1 LSDRR
6 KRLHELLLAL
16 INKEENFEL
25 IDEDTNEFITNY
37 SEKDTVSLS
46 RVIEKNRKILKKYQ
60 SLVKSAITLD
70 ALMDS
75 ENDENYQ
82 IQK

>member
-1 LSDRR
+1 MSERR
-6 KRLHELLLAL
+6 KRLHELLLTL
-16 INKEENFEL
+16 INKETDFQLIEDDSTEL
-25 IDEDTNEFITNY
+25 TTNY
-37 SEKDTVSLS
+37 SDKDTLSLS
-46 RVIEKNRKILKKYQ
+46 RIIEKNRKILKKYQ

-75 ENDENYQ
+75 ENDENHQ

>member
-1 LSDRR
+1 MSDRR

-16 INKEENFEL
+16 ISKEKNFEL
-25 IDEDTNEFITNY
+25 IEDDTTDLTSNY
-37 SEKDTVSLS
+37 SEKDTLSLS
-46 RVIEKNRKILKKYQ
+46 RIIEKNRKILKKYQ

-75 ENDENYQ
+75 ENDENHQ

>member
-1 LSDRR
+1 MSDRR
-6 KRLHELLLAL
+6 KRLHELLIAL
-16 INKEENFEL
+16 INKENNFEL
-25 IDEDTNEFITNY
+25 IEDDTTDFTTNY
-37 SEKDTVSLS
+37 SEKDNLSLS
-46 RVIEKNRKILKKYQ
+46 RIIEKNRKILKRYQ

-75 ENDENYQ
+75 ENDENHQ

>member
-1 LSDRR
+1 MSDRR
-6 KRLHELLLAL
+6 KRLHELLLVL
-16 INKEENFEL
+16 INKEDCFEL
-25 IDEDTNEFITNY
+25 IEDDTTEFNLNY
-37 SEKDTVSLS
+37 SEKDTASLS

-60 SLVKSAITLD
+60 SLVKSAITID

>member
-1 LSDRR
+1 MSERR

-16 INKEENFEL
+16 ISKEANFEL
-25 IDEDTNEFITNY
+25 IEDDSSELVSNY
-37 SEKDTVSLS
+37 SEKDKVDFS
-46 RVIEKNRKILKKYQ
+46 RIIDRNRKILKKYQ

-70 ALMDS
+70 AIMDS
-75 ENDENYQ
+75 ENDENIK

>member
-1 LSDRR
+1 
-6 KRLHELLLAL
+6 LLTL
-16 INKEENFEL
+16 INKEADFQLIEDDSTEL
-25 IDEDTNEFITNY
+25 TTNY
-37 SEKDTVSLS
+37 SDKDTLSLS
-46 RVIEKNRKILKKYQ
+46 RIIEKNRKILKKYQ

-75 ENDENYQ
+75 ENDENHQ

>member
-1 LSDRR
+1 MSDRR
-6 KRLHELLLAL
+6 KRLHELLLTL
-16 INKEENFEL
+16 INKEDNFEL
-25 IDEDTNEFITNY
+25 IEDDTTDFTSNY
-37 SEKDTVSLS
+37 SERDTISLS

-60 SLVKSAITLD
+60 SLIKSAITLD

-75 ENDENYQ
+75 ENDENHQ